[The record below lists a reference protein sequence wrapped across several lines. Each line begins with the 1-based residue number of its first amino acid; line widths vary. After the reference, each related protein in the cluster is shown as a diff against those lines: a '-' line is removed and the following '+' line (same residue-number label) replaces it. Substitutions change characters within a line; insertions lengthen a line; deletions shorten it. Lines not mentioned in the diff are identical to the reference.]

1 MIIWLNGCFG
11 VGKTATA
18 AMLHKLIVNS
28 HIYDPEQVGAFL
40 WENFPEPLKRKG
52 DFQDIELWRKIN
64 YEYIEYMYRNFDGHI
79 IIPMTIVNSN
89 YYQEIIGKLQEKG
102 IEIRHYILL
111 ASKDVVI
118 ERLIHRGEEKESWA
132 EKQIDRCF
140 AAFDND
146 ISGYKIDTNRMS
158 VKQVAESI
166 FRECFLDNQSK

>member
-18 AMLHKLIVNS
+18 TMLHKFIANS

-40 WENFPEPLKRKG
+40 WDNFPEPLKRKG

-64 YEYIEYMYRNFDGHI
+64 CEYIEYMYRNFDGHI

-132 EKQIDRCF
+132 EKQIDRCI

-146 ISGYKIDTNRMS
+146 ICGNKIDTNRMS
-158 VKQVAESI
+158 VPKVAEFI
-166 FRECFLDNQSK
+166 FRDCFPENQSK